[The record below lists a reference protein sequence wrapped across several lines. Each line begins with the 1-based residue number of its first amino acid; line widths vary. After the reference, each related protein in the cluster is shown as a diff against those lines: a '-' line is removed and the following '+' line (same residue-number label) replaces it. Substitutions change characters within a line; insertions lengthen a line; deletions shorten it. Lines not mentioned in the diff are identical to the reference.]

1 MRSDKFSEDRVW
13 WVSQVM
19 ETSEAPEAALDMRVM
34 RAGHDKIPLARIE
47 RRGSEAARSAQGAPE
62 AEQTRGESI
71 RDKSFVTNCE
81 EEELWVSVIQH
92 YQQTG
97 LCWSWQ
103 LFIENLQAVSLIL
116 ISWTVVKSENLM
128 NKKPA

>member
-1 MRSDKFSEDRVW
+1 
-13 WVSQVM
+13 M
-19 ETSEAPEAALDMRVM
+19 EASEAALDMRVI

-47 RRGSEAARSAQGAPE
+47 RRSSE
-62 AEQTRGESI
+62 AEQRSSGVIRGHQGSSEAEQNPGEFMTQRRI
-71 RDKSFVTNCE
+71 VLKMLQTQWGGV
-81 EEELWVSVIQH
+81 VSVIQH

-116 ISWTVVKSENLM
+116 IS
-128 NKKPA
+128 

>member
-1 MRSDKFSEDRVW
+1 
-13 WVSQVM
+13 M
-19 ETSEAPEAALDMRVM
+19 EASEAALDMRVI

-47 RRGSEAARSAQGAPE
+47 RRSSE
-62 AEQTRGESI
+62 AEQRSSGVIRDHQGSSESEQSPGESI
-71 RDKSFVTNCE
+71 MKTCANMLQTQWGGV
-81 EEELWVSVIQH
+81 VSVIQH

-116 ISWTVVKSENLM
+116 IS
-128 NKKPA
+128 

>member
-1 MRSDKFSEDRVW
+1 
-13 WVSQVM
+13 M

-71 RDKSFVTNCE
+71 RDESCVTNCE
-81 EEELWVSVIQH
+81 EEEL
-92 YQQTG
+92 
-97 LCWSWQ
+97 
-103 LFIENLQAVSLIL
+103 
-116 ISWTVVKSENLM
+116 
-128 NKKPA
+128 